1 MDALSGSMRGGQ
13 EGAAGCWQ
21 LAALFPQTQIC
32 ILSSGWNPKRL
43 GCLQILCALM
53 AWLKGCLF
61 LFLWEGR
68 LAKALLRAAEIL
80 YAGRQRRQGCTCS
93 HTSDTGRAILLWPAV
108 FCPRSA
114 VDKQYGQMRILIRWC
129 FSLKR
134 HHVHE
139 EPVRAAFLMSA
150 LRVEY

>member
-1 MDALSGSMRGGQ
+1 MLADSDARVAH
-13 EGAAGCWQ
+13 AAT
-21 LAALFPQTQIC
+21 LLTQGVQ
-32 ILSSGWNPKRL
+32 SW
-43 GCLQILCALM
+43 
-53 AWLKGCLF
+53 
-61 LFLWEGR
+61 
-68 LAKALLRAAEIL
+68 
-80 YAGRQRRQGCTCS
+80 
-93 HTSDTGRAILLWPAV
+93 LWPAV
-108 FCPRSA
+108 FRPRSA

>member
-1 MDALSGSMRGGQ
+1 
-13 EGAAGCWQ
+13 
-21 LAALFPQTQIC
+21 
-32 ILSSGWNPKRL
+32 
-43 GCLQILCALM
+43 M

-68 LAKALLRAAEIL
+68 LAKALLRAAEMFML
-80 YAGRQRRQGCTCS
+80 ADSNARFAHAATLLTQGVQS
-93 HTSDTGRAILLWPAV
+93 WPWPSV
-108 FCPRSA
+108 FRPRSA
-114 VDKQYGQMRILIRWC
+114 VDKEYGQMRILIRWC

-139 EPVRAAFLMSA
+139 EPVRAASLMSA